1 MSAAVISGVER
12 QFVLEALQKGLR
24 ADGRSAIETRKV
36 RFEFERS
43 DSQAVAHVQLGRT
56 RYCSRASL
64 HACHGL
70 GVSRCACSR
79 SVMCVTTATIIPPFP
94 DRPAE
99 GFIQFAAEFSRMAA
113 EEFEVRAQAAGVHDA
128 LASHRSGVP
137 TSAGRLDAR
146 RLLLWSWG
154 GLLSGHS
161 RTAAPLTQR
170 HCASWLARRCVGHVG
185 LSFPVCVR
193 GTEPRC
199 CLQVWSLRCAIHVLD
214 HGGNLIDASSVAA
227 VASLL
232 HFRRPDVSVSG
243 ETVTVHSVA
252 DRAPVPLSIHHIP
265 VCVTFAIFD
274 GVRVSAWR
282 GVATCATGEGYL
294 TCWLTFD
301 PADVA
306 GGHSSG

>member
-1 MSAAVISGVER
+1 MLAG
-12 QFVLEALQKGLR
+12 QP
-24 ADGRSAIETRKV
+24 
-36 RFEFERS
+36 
-43 DSQAVAHVQLGRT
+43 
-56 RYCSRASL
+56 
-64 HACHGL
+64 ACMPWVGL
-70 GVSRCACSR
+70 GVSRCACFR

-113 EEFEVRAQAAGVHDA
+113 EEFEVRAQAASVNDV

-294 TCWLTFD
+294 MC
-301 PADVA
+301 
-306 GGHSSG
+306 